1 MTQLTNAQKSA
12 LLNEAVDLINRAD
25 ALMQKALGADDEVYY
40 IHTQLENAAD
50 DITDFIIALD
60 DGAEVDA

>member
-1 MTQLTNAQKSA
+1 MTTLTNAQKSK

-50 DITDFIIALD
+50 DIVDIIVAVD
-60 DGAEVDA
+60 DGSYEGA

>member
-1 MTQLTNAQKSA
+1 MTTLTNAQKSK

-50 DITDFIIALD
+50 DIVDIIVAVD
-60 DGAEVDA
+60 DGTFEDA

>member
-1 MTQLTNAQKSA
+1 MLTKAQKSE

-60 DGAEVDA
+60 DGEAVDA

>member
-1 MTQLTNAQKSA
+1 MLTAKQKSEM
-12 LLNEAVDLINRAD
+12 LNEAVDLINKAD

-60 DGAEVDA
+60 DGEAADA

>member
-1 MTQLTNAQKSA
+1 MAKLTNAEKSA

-50 DITDFIIALD
+50 DIVDFIIGLD
-60 DGAEVDA
+60 LQDAE

>member
-1 MTQLTNAQKSA
+1 MARLSKTQKSKM
-12 LLNEAVDLINRAD
+12 LNEAVDLINKAN

-50 DITDFIIALD
+50 DIIDIITVLD
-60 DGAEVDA
+60 DGAELA

>member
-1 MTQLTNAQKSA
+1 MTTLTNAQKSK

-50 DITDFIIALD
+50 DITDIIIAVD
-60 DGAEVDA
+60 DGSYESA

>member
-1 MTQLTNAQKSA
+1 MAKLTKAQKSEM
-12 LLNEAVDLINRAD
+12 LNEAVDLINKAN

-50 DITDFIIALD
+50 DI
-60 DGAEVDA
+60 VDIVATFGTAA

>member
-1 MTQLTNAQKSA
+1 MAKLTNAQKSEM
-12 LLNEAVDLINRAD
+12 LNKAVDLINEAN

-50 DITDFIIALD
+50 DIVDCIIQLD
-60 DGAEVDA
+60 DGEVVEV

>member
-1 MTQLTNAQKSA
+1 MTQLTNAQKSE

-60 DGAEVDA
+60 DGETVDA

>member
-1 MTQLTNAQKSA
+1 MARYTKAQKSKM
-12 LLNEAVDLINRAD
+12 LNEAVDLINKAN

-50 DITDFIIALD
+50 DITDIIIVLD
-60 DGAEVDA
+60 DGAELA

>member
-1 MTQLTNAQKSA
+1 MLTNVQKSEM
-12 LLNEAVDLINRAD
+12 LNEAVDLINKAN

-50 DITDFIIALD
+50 DIVDIIAELD
-60 DGAEVDA
+60 EDVEA

>member
-1 MTQLTNAQKSA
+1 MAKLTNAEKSA
-12 LLNEAVDLINRAD
+12 LLNKAVDLINEAD

-60 DGAEVDA
+60 DGETVE